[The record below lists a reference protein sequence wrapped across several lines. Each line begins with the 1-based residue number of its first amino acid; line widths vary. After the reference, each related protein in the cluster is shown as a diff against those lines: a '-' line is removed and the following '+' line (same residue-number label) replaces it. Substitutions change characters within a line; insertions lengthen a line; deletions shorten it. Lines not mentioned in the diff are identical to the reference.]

1 MTEPA
6 GLLTRL
12 VDRGVIAQ
20 TTDPGALADL
30 LDRPPVSFYTGFDPT
45 APSLH
50 VGNLVQILLG
60 LRLQR
65 AGHRPV
71 VLIGG
76 ATGLIGDPKAT
87 GERSLNSP
95 EVVAQWSAALTA
107 QVSRYYD
114 RSGPNAAIMVNNL
127 EWTAPLTA
135 ISLLRDIGKHISVNR
150 MLDRDAVAARLAGP
164 GISYTEFSY
173 AILQAYD
180 YVELH
185 RRYGVCLQTGGSD
198 QWGNITAGVDLVR
211 RMSQAAVHALT
222 TPLLT
227 KADGTK
233 FGKTEAGT
241 VWLDPAHTS
250 AWDFHQF
257 WRNADD
263 RDLPGLLATFS
274 LGESAEVAA
283 VLADSQAH
291 PSRRIGQQ
299 HLADSLTDL
308 VHGADT
314 TRQVTTAAAALFGQ
328 ASLAEV
334 DTGTLQSAL
343 QQAGLTEWGE
353 PVLPTPAQAL
363 HVTGLAAS
371 LSAARRT
378 IAEGGASVN
387 NERITQADEPIQ
399 ADRVLP
405 GGLLVIRRGR
415 RAIAGISVRRP
426 PALVTGAVDPASGQ
440 QQQQ

>member
-1 MTEPA
+1 VTEPA

-164 GISYTEFSY
+164 GISFTEFSY
-173 AILQAYD
+173 QLLQSLD
-180 YVELH
+180 FLELH
-185 RRYGVCLQTGGSD
+185 RRFDCALQTGGSD
-198 QWGNITAGVDLVR
+198 QWGNIVMGVELGRRVAELDL
-211 RMSQAAVHALT
+211 HGLT
-222 TPLLT
+222 TPLIT
-227 KADGTK
+227 TASGQKM
-233 FGKTEAGT
+233 GKTAAGAI
-241 VWLDPAHTS
+241 WLS
-250 AWDFHQF
+250 AERLAPYDYFQF
-257 WRNADD
+257 WRNTEDADVGRFLRLFTELPLDEID
-263 RDLPGLLATFS
+263 RLAALQGAEINEAKKILAGEATKMLHGDEAAMRAADTARQVFEQGMAGGDLPVIARPRADFADGIALVRVIVEAGLAKSNGEARRLAEQGGIRVNDQVET
-274 LGESAEVAA
+274 
-283 VLADSQAH
+283 D
-291 PSRRIGQQ
+291 PNRRIGAND
-299 HLADSLTDL
+299 LDS
-308 VHGADT
+308 G
-314 TRQVTTAAAALFGQ
+314 
-328 ASLAEV
+328 
-334 DTGTLQSAL
+334 GTLK
-343 QQAGLTEWGE
+343 
-353 PVLPTPAQAL
+353 
-363 HVTGLAAS
+363 
-371 LSAARRT
+371 LSAGRKRHA
-378 IAEGGASVN
+378 
-387 NERITQADEPIQ
+387 
-399 ADRVLP
+399 
-405 GGLLVIRRGR
+405 LL
-415 RAIAGISVRRP
+415 RAI
-426 PALVTGAVDPASGQ
+426 
-440 QQQQ
+440 

>member
-1 MTEPA
+1 MTGTA

-12 VDRGVIAQ
+12 VDRGIVAQ
-20 TTDPGALADL
+20 TTDPAALGDL

-60 LRLQR
+60 IRLQR

-71 VLIGG
+71 ILIGG
-76 ATGLIGDPKAT
+76 ATGLIGDPKAA
-87 GERSLNSP
+87 GERALNSP
-95 EVVAQWSAALTA
+95 DVVAQWSSALTA
-107 QVSRYYD
+107 QLSRLYD
-114 RSGPNAAIMVNNL
+114 QSGSSGVIMVNNI

-135 ISLLRDIGKHISVNR
+135 ISLLRDIGKHISINR
-150 MLDRDAVAARLAGP
+150 MLDREAIAVRLAGP

-185 RRYGVCLQTGGSD
+185 RRYGVNLQTGGSD

-211 RMSQAAVHALT
+211 RMSQSAVHALT

-233 FGKTEAGT
+233 FGKTESGT
-241 VWLDPAHTS
+241 IWLDPALTS
-250 AWDFHQF
+250 SWDFYQF

-274 LGESAEVAA
+274 LSDAAEVEQI
-283 VLADSQAH
+283 LADSRAR
-291 PSRRIGQQ
+291 PSQRIGQQ

-308 VHGADT
+308 VHGEST
-314 TRQVTTAAAALFGQ
+314 TRQVTAAAAALFGRG
-328 ASLAEV
+328 SLAGV
-334 DTGTLQSAL
+334 DPRVLLSAL
-343 QQAGLTEWGE
+343 QQAGLTDWVE

-363 HVTGLAAS
+363 HLTGLSAS
-371 LSAARRT
+371 LGAARRT

-387 NERITQADEPIQ
+387 NERITNADEPIP

-415 RAIAGISVRRP
+415 RAIAGIAIAQPPRRGQGT
-426 PALVTGAVDPASGQ
+426 AAGSSGQ
-440 QQQQ
+440 QDQ